1 VATLRCKDVMFEKID
16 AVIFDKDGT
25 LADSESF
32 LRNLGQR
39 RSRLLDAK
47 FPGIQEPLMMA
58 FGLER
63 DQINPGGL
71 LSIGTRVE
79 NEIAAAA
86 YVAETGRDWAEAV
99 AIVRSTFQEVDRG
112 MQQKA
117 KQTPL
122 FDGGRELLIKLKTAN
137 LQVGILSSDTT
148 DNVEDFVRYY
158 QLDPYIQVA
167 MGVDR
172 SPGKPDPSLLYQA
185 CAAIGVTPKQTLYVG
200 DSQFDVQMSE
210 AAGTAGCIGVTWG
223 WKGDL
228 RLQANVLVSQFDQ
241 IQVM

>member
-1 VATLRCKDVMFEKID
+1 VVTLCCRDVTFERID
-16 AVIFDKDGT
+16 AVVFDKDGT

-86 YVAETGRDWAEAV
+86 YVAETGRDWAEALAAV
-99 AIVRSTFQEVDRG
+99 QSVFQEADRG

-122 FDGGRELLIKLKTAN
+122 FTGGLELLIRLKAAN

-148 DNVEDFVRYY
+148 ENVQEFVKYY

-172 SPGKPDPSLLYQA
+172 SSGKPDPALLYQI
-185 CAAIGVTPKQTLYVG
+185 CAALGVNPEQTLYVG
-200 DSQFDVQMSE
+200 DSQLDVQMSQ

-223 WKGDL
+223 WTGAL
-228 RLQANVLVSQFDQ
+228 RLQADVIVSQFEQ
-241 IQVM
+241 IQVL